1 MRLATGLAAL
11 VTALCAVSA
20 GAQGP
25 PCGATW
31 GRPGSRDCLP
41 AIAQATPS
49 QPRRPSFPDAPGPQ
63 AIFQLPTARPVI
75 PPPPTLHDRFNK
87 YLRSTYEP
95 GLLLPV
101 LADSAYSHV
110 MATHNQFG
118 SDAAGFGERL
128 GASTGMTEFH
138 LFLEH
143 FALAAAFHQD
153 PSFQALHVGT
163 ARQRAAYAATRVV
176 VARGDDGRPMFNY
189 AQVISGFAGAGLANA
204 FEPDERRTLG
214 NTLGRAFTGLASNAG
229 MNLGRE
235 FWPEICG
242 VVRRHEPRRMRDLQQ
257 RVQGSVDRIE
267 RKP

>member
-11 VTALCAVSA
+11 VTVLCAVSA

-31 GRPGSRDCLP
+31 GRPGTRDCLP
-41 AIAQATPS
+41 TIAQGPLPEA
-49 QPRRPSFPDAPGPQ
+49 RRQTFPDAPGPQ
-63 AIFQLPTARPVI
+63 AIFQLPAARPVI

-87 YLRSTYEP
+87 YLRRTYEP
-95 GLLLPV
+95 SLLLPV

-153 PSFQALHVGT
+153 PSFQPSHVGT
-163 ARQRAAYAATRVV
+163 ARQRALYAITRVGI
-176 VARGDDGRPMFNY
+176 ARGDDGRPMFNY
-189 AQVISGFAGAGLANA
+189 ALVISGFAGAGLANA
-204 FEPDERRTLG
+204 FEPDERRTVG
-214 NTLGRAFTGLASNAG
+214 NTMGRALTGLASNAG

-235 FWPEICG
+235 FWPEIRG
-242 VVRRHEPRRMRDLQQ
+242 VVRRHEPRRVRDLQQ

>member
-11 VTALCAVSA
+11 VTVLCAVSA
-20 GAQGP
+20 SAQAT
-25 PCGATW
+25 PCGVTW
-31 GRPGSRDCLP
+31 GRPDGRDCIP
-41 AIAQATPS
+41 AIAQEAP
-49 QPRRPSFPDAPGPQ
+49 PVRRQQSYPDAPGPQ
-63 AIFQLPTARPVI
+63 TMLALPAAQPVI

-87 YLRSTYEP
+87 YVRSTYEP

-101 LADSAYSHV
+101 LADSAYAHV
-110 MATHNQFG
+110 TATHNQFG
-118 SDAAGFGERL
+118 SDSAGFGERL

-143 FALAAAFHQD
+143 FALAAVFHQD
-153 PSFQALHVGT
+153 PSFQPLHVGT
-163 ARQRAAYAATRVV
+163 ARQRAAYAITRVV

-189 AQVISGFAGAGLANA
+189 ARVISGFAGAGLANA
-204 FEPDERRTLG
+204 FEPDERRSVG
-214 NTLGRAFTGLASNAG
+214 HTLGRALTGLASTAG

-235 FWPEICG
+235 FWPEIRG
-242 VVRRHEPRRMRDLQQ
+242 LVRRHEPRRVRDLQQ